1 MDTISLTTRYAMLQL
16 ELIGKECGFKPNQD
30 NDKIYIEFPNGKNLT
45 VSDDE
50 KKYQAEEYLKSQI
63 EMLNF

>member
-1 MDTISLTTRYAMLQL
+1 MLQL
-16 ELIGKECGFKPNQD
+16 ELIGLECGFKPYQD
-30 NDKIYIEFPNGKNLT
+30 NGKVYIEFANGKNLT
-45 VSDDE
+45 ISDEE